1 MCFDSNSSSA
11 SSSSSSVD
19 DERIG
24 ADGGSSIA
32 RVESS
37 GAGAITIGS
46 DKIASEAIKNSKEQL
61 AVGTDFA
68 RTVFTQVLELTGKSL
83 QSAENNISASRDFAA
98 GIIEKEQESSDD
110 RLIKL
115 VTYIMLA
122 GVGIVAIQSG
132 VLKGVLK

>member
-1 MCFDSNSSSA
+1 MCFD
-11 SSSSSSVD
+11 SSSSSSSSSSTSTT

-24 ADGGSSIA
+24 ADGGASIA

-37 GAGAITIGS
+37 GSGTITIGS
-46 DKIASEAIKNSKEQL
+46 DDIASEAIKNSKDQL
-61 AVGTDFA
+61 AVSTDFA
-68 RTVFTQVLELTGKSL
+68 RTVFSQVLALTDKSL
-83 QSAENNISASRDFAA
+83 QSAESNIAASRDFAA

-115 VTYIMLA
+115 VTYIMIA
-122 GVGIVAIQSG
+122 GVGIVALQSG